1 MGKPGRT
8 APRDFGLEL
17 QICAPVAQHDIP
29 APPRTLSIGDP
40 GWRRFAGR
48 LTVTLDRE
56 DVTRRCVGFDCD
68 KGTITRQR
76 LDEAGRI
83 FVDPDTDGVAIET
96 LTGAVRVAW
105 K

>member
-1 MGKPGRT
+1 MGIPGPRS
-8 APRDFGLEL
+8 PRDFGLE
-17 QICAPVAQHDIP
+17 AQSSAIAVKHDIA
-29 APPRTLSIGDP
+29 APPRALSIGEP

-48 LTVTLDRE
+48 LTVMLDRE

-83 FVDPDTDGVAIET
+83 FVDRDTDGVAVET